1 MVELVMK
8 RNVKMFPGFQFSS
21 NGILMDYHPELIY
34 DVRVILESLYPTIV
48 NVPKGRQMVEESF
61 SKKIQTSQR
70 HRRPTIFKL
79 PNDTN
84 PQNNSR
90 SVSIDVN
97 GEKKKNSIFNVISE
111 AVKQNTL
118 NQAKDYEKNVFLAG
132 PKRSVSLDKYLKN
145 YDFDDQEDDD
155 ILNSYILPNHA
166 LLVDTPQTSFS
177 LDESTNLDGSSRR
190 GTNELLPESSF
201 ISQLPSKGLPPPRMS
216 KKYSFGKPVSFYKAK
231 NDVNNLSRTSL
242 ADQKEPLETISI
254 PISNRTKTELKT
266 VSLLIPEPEIPK
278 TIPNQP
284 KINHFH
290 TATLTENVT
299 KPDISVKINEIKI
312 DSIIKV
318 DVPIKPVDVPIKTVD
333 ERANKSTLE
342 LPPMIDLVL
351 ANRANSM
358 MTNENQMKLEKSVDL
373 FPSIGQPKTTPPSN
387 IKSVHYNIFT
397 QPNPDKSCVEKLFQA
412 FQTVYQ
418 NQQINGIPIRK
429 ENSLLNASIL
439 EATKKN
445 RE

>member
-1 MVELVMK
+1 MK

-145 YDFDDQEDDD
+145 YDFDDQEEDD

-231 NDVNNLSRTSL
+231 KDFGNIQAMSFDSISSAWESQDDVNNLSRTSL
-242 ADQKEPLETISI
+242 ADQKEPLESISI
-254 PISNRTKTELKT
+254 PISNITKPELKT

-312 DSIIKV
+312 DPIIKV

-358 MTNENQMKLEKSVDL
+358 MTNETQMKLEKSVDL
-373 FPSIGQPKTTPPSN
+373 FPSIGQLKTTSSST

-418 NQQINGIPIRK
+418 NQQING
-429 ENSLLNASIL
+429 LN
-439 EATKKN
+439 
-445 RE
+445 